1 VYGHGTDRRT
11 DVLRVTRNAGRCE
24 LRLLCARIMRSGP
37 HYALHAVRLSVRLSR
52 VFTVDSKTEN
62 HTTFKLRGQVTD
74 DRSNWRSDS
83 ERRLHIVSACAAF
96 SSVNAVEMKLRKHNR
111 CWSSVAKHLERGEL
125 TMGLC

>member
-1 VYGHGTDRRT
+1 MYGHGTDRRT
-11 DVLRVTRNAGRCE
+11 DILRVTRNAGRCE
-24 LRLLCARIMRSGP
+24 LRLLCGPPLGGRIMRSGP

-96 SSVNAVEMKLRKHNR
+96 SSVK
-111 CWSSVAKHLERGEL
+111 CG
-125 TMGLC
+125 